1 MKYEIRILPS
11 AWEDLKQ
18 IEDFYRVQFGEQ
30 TALKVINHILDVIER
45 LEQFPESGSLIPDLW
60 LNDQD
65 FRMIICQRHVALY
78 REIEN
83 VVYIYHVVD
92 TRTQYTKLFYGQIL
106 DISEEP
112 E

>member
-45 LEQFPESGSLIPDLW
+45 LEQFPE
-60 LNDQD
+60 
-65 FRMIICQRHVALY
+65 
-78 REIEN
+78 
-83 VVYIYHVVD
+83 
-92 TRTQYTKLFYGQIL
+92 
-106 DISEEP
+106 
-112 E
+112 

>member
-1 MKYEIRILPS
+1 
-11 AWEDLKQ
+11 
-18 IEDFYRVQFGEQ
+18 
-30 TALKVINHILDVIER
+30 
-45 LEQFPESGSLIPDLW
+45 
-60 LNDQD
+60 
-65 FRMIICQRHVALY
+65 MIICQRHVALY

-106 DISEEP
+106 EISEEP

>member
-18 IEDFYRVQFGEQ
+18 IEDFYRMQFGEQ

-45 LEQFPESGSLIPDLW
+45 LEQFPESGSLTPDLW
-60 LNDQD
+60 LNAQD
-65 FRMIICQRHVALY
+65 FRMVICRRHVALY
-78 REIEN
+78 RKIES
-83 VVYIYHVVD
+83 VVYIYHVAD
-92 TRTQYTKLFYGQIL
+92 TRAQYTKLFYGRFL
-106 DISEEP
+106 DESEEP